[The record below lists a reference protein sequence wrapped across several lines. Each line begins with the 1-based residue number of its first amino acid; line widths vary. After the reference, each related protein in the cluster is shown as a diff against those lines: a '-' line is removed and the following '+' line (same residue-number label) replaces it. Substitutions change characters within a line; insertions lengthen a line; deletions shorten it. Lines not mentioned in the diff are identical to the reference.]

1 MPVLYIPYKSRYGF
15 LSPGFTVDS
24 TGNIE
29 TDEDLSVSGNISL
42 GGEIT
47 ASSNVTIS
55 GDISSNNLQLSAISI
70 QGNLI
75 KNSITNQDIL
85 INVDGTG
92 TIKLQEAVEITGVL
106 TTTDTTDASSTTVAS
121 LVVSGGI
128 GITKTL
134 RVGFDSYVNSVR
146 IGRGAGSVATN
157 TVMGSSALNSNIS
170 GANNTGIGNNALAST
185 LGSSNT
191 AIGADALQA
200 NTTGIQNVSVGY
212 NTLSGILAGTG
223 NISIGYNAGSSLVS
237 GNYNVIIGSATG
249 STINTTNNNILL
261 SDGAGNIRLR
271 FNSSGTGTFESNV
284 VVTGNVTANDATLN
298 SHLVTK
304 RQLDQTAM
312 AFMMFGGSGGGL
324 SY

>member
-1 MPVLYIPYKSRYGF
+1 MPVEYKSYKSKFGF
-15 LSPGFTVDS
+15 QSPGFRVSS

-47 ASSNVTIS
+47 AS
-55 GDISSNNLQLSAISI
+55 DISSNNLQLSAISI

-223 NISIGYNAGSSLVS
+223 NISIG
-237 GNYNVIIGSATG
+237 
-249 STINTTNNNILL
+249 
-261 SDGAGNIRLR
+261 
-271 FNSSGTGTFESNV
+271 
-284 VVTGNVTANDATLN
+284 
-298 SHLVTK
+298 
-304 RQLDQTAM
+304 
-312 AFMMFGGSGGGL
+312 
-324 SY
+324 